1 VKPHNLTGDWG
12 LLANMQRVDG
22 ISTSQVSIEDVMRL
36 DAAGLS
42 PHAIAERLGVS
53 VLEIEPALR
62 TVARLKAW
70 ESVRAR

>member
-1 VKPHNLTGDWG
+1 MRPITMPAGSHGAWALMANLP
-12 LLANMQRVDG
+12 
-22 ISTSQVSIEDVMRL
+22 QVTIEDVMRL

-42 PHAIAERLGVS
+42 PHAIAERLSVS
-53 VLEIEPALR
+53 VLDIEPALR